1 MVVIVE
7 ACGNLGDFPR
17 SQRIKKYVA
26 GSAAVS
32 FGVGDPQA
40 VRRPTSVGNRA
51 VVGLTDEHGL
61 LVVKT
66 DVPKPEHFI
75 PVEKLLAV
83 RRPHGAVTIDAS
95 IAGDACFRA
104 AHLRARV
111 EFELAG
117 FVGEISD
124 GLS

>member
-17 SQRIKKYVA
+17 SQRIKKYVV

-51 VVGLTDEHGL
+51 VVCLIDEHGL

-66 DVPKPEHFI
+66 DVPKPEHLI
-75 PVEKLLAV
+75 PVEKLLAF
-83 RRPHGAVTIDAS
+83 RRPHGTITVDAS
-95 IAGDACFRA
+95 ISRGACFPA
-104 AHLRARV
+104 AHL
-111 EFELAG
+111 
-117 FVGEISD
+117 
-124 GLS
+124 